1 MGYSVASLSNH
12 RFHTYA
18 RFQMP
23 WRIPL
28 SRWARLL
35 LGLSLFG
42 FGIALMVKADVGL
55 GPWDVLHQGLSLLFE
70 VRIGR
75 VAIGVGVLLLLLWI
89 PLRERPGIGT
99 VFNAVMIGLVV
110 DLLMPWIATP
120 EQPAL
125 AMLQMCVGVV
135 VIGVGS
141 GLYLTAEMGAGPRDG
156 LMMGLVRVTGLS
168 VRVIRTLI
176 ELTVLLGGWLLGGS
190 IGVGTVAFAFGI
202 GPVIQATLAVLT
214 RTGDLAET

>member
-1 MGYSVASLSNH
+1 
-12 RFHTYA
+12 
-18 RFQMP
+18 
-23 WRIPL
+23 
-28 SRWARLL
+28 
-35 LGLSLFG
+35 
-42 FGIALMVKADVGL
+42 MVKADVGL
-55 GPWDVLHQGLSLLFE
+55 GPWDVLHQGLSVLSG

-120 EQPAL
+120 ERLGIAL
-125 AMLQMCVGVV
+125 AQMGAGVV
-135 VIGVGS
+135 VIGIGS

-176 ELTVLLGGWLLGGS
+176 ELTVLLLGWLLGGS
-190 IGVGTVAFAFGI
+190 IGVGTLAFAFGI
-202 GPVIQATLAVLT
+202 GPVIQATLGILT
-214 RTGDLAET
+214 RTGDLAKT